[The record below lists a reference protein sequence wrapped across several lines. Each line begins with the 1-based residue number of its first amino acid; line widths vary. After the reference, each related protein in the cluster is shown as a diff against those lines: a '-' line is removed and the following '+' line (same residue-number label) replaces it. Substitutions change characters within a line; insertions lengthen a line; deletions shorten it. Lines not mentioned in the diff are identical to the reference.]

1 MEGDLPMAC
10 FNQKVGEQLERLCAQ
25 HQIKLLWKELMS
37 AHTSFRIGGPAAAMA
52 VPADRSQL
60 AALLQFSQECAVPY
74 WIIGNGS
81 NMLVSD
87 QGLDGIAILLDSSF
101 EGEIVQ
107 EGNLLIAPA
116 GKHLSAVCAAACQ
129 AGLTGL
135 EFAWG
140 IPGRTDWCGWN
151 I

>member
-1 MEGDLPMAC
+1 MADLP
-10 FNQKVGEQLERLCAQ
+10 
-25 HQIKLLWKELMS
+25 
-37 AHTSFRIGGPAAAMA
+37 AAMA

-116 GKHLSAVCAAACQ
+116 ESIFQRSVPQLVRRA
-129 AGLTGL
+129 
-135 EFAWG
+135 
-140 IPGRTDWCGWN
+140 
-151 I
+151 